1 MADRGVPEGREPVQG
16 PTPLQTRTELR
27 LFTAI
32 ESGTEETQISLSK
45 RVGVAV
51 GLVNALLK
59 RAVRKG
65 LVKVTSAPARRYK
78 YYLTPKG
85 FAEKS
90 RLVAEYL
97 NDSLSFFR
105 EARGEYAALFATAA
119 HAGARRI
126 ALAGAG
132 ELAEIAAI
140 AALEADIAIVA
151 VIDPVTNQRRA
162 AGIEVV
168 RGVDECPQFDCV
180 VITDGRTPQAT
191 YEGLR
196 RDLDAER
203 IMCPAL
209 LEVVV
214 SREEKAM
221 RRAEAGRAAG

>member
-1 MADRGVPEGREPVQG
+1 MPARGVPEQREPADG
-16 PTPLQTRTELR
+16 ATPLQTRTELR

-32 ESGTEETQISLSK
+32 ESGTEDTQISLSK

-97 NDSLSFFR
+97 NFSLSFFR
-105 EARGEYAALFATAA
+105 EARGEYAVLLADAA
-119 HAGARRI
+119 RAGARRV

-140 AALEADIAIVA
+140 AALESEVEIVAIVDA
-151 VIDPVTNQRRA
+151 ETNQRRA
-162 AGIEVV
+162 AGVDVV
-168 RGVDECPQFDCV
+168 RSLDECPPFDWV
-180 VITDGRTPQAT
+180 VITDGRTPQTT
-191 YEGLR
+191 YDALR
-196 RDLDAER
+196 RVLSADR
-203 IMCPAL
+203 IVCPAL
-209 LEVVV
+209 LEVVTEH
-214 SREEKAM
+214 EEPLA
-221 RRAEAGRAAG
+221 RAAGGAP

>member
-1 MADRGVPEGREPVQG
+1 MSSRGAPEQREPADG
-16 PTPLQTRTELR
+16 ATPLQTRTELR

-32 ESGTEETQISLSK
+32 ESGTEDTQISLSK

-97 NDSLSFFR
+97 NFSLSFFR
-105 EARGEYAALFATAA
+105 EARAEYAALLADAA
-119 HAGARRI
+119 RAGTRRV

-140 AALEADIAIVA
+140 AALESEVEIVA
-151 VIDPVTNQRRA
+151 IIDPASNQRRV
-162 AGIEVV
+162 AGIDVV
-168 RGVDECPQFDCV
+168 HSLDECPPFDRIV
-180 VITDGRTPQAT
+180 VTDGRSPQMT

-196 RDLDAER
+196 RVLSADR
-203 IMCPAL
+203 IVCPVL
-209 LEVVV
+209 LEVVT
-214 SREEKAM
+214 EHEQPLA
-221 RRAEAGRAAG
+221 RAVGGTP